1 MAERK
6 KYIEV
11 QVPFLNES
19 LRILGTP
26 EDLHNKTIKLDLT
39 RKLRGKGLTIKLRI
53 FNQEGK
59 LFAIPNNLT
68 LATSYIRRMM
78 RKRTNYVEDSFQ
90 TQCTDVKV
98 TFKPHL
104 ITRKKVSRVVRKN
117 LRNTTKDFT
126 KEYTKERDYITVC
139 QEIFDGTLQKT
150 LLPKLKKVYPLS
162 FCDIR
167 VFETK
172 ELEKINIEKAI
183 TLPETEIEDIQ
194 EIGPAPT
201 ENKDELVMAPEEKE
215 DEDIQEIEEE
225 KETIKKEAEVEKE

>member
-11 QVPFLNES
+11 QVPFLGES
-19 LRILGTP
+19 LRVLGTP
-26 EDLHNKTIKLDLT
+26 EDLDNKTIKLDLT

-59 LFAIPNNLT
+59 LFAIPNSLI
-68 LATSYIRRMM
+68 LASSYIRRMM
-78 RKRTNYVEDSFQ
+78 RKRTNYVEDSFMAR
-90 TQCTDVKV
+90 CSDIRV

-117 LRNTTKDFT
+117 LRNTTKEFILEYC
-126 KEYTKERDYITVC
+126 KEKDYMTVA
-139 QEIFDGTLQKT
+139 QDIFDGTLQKT

-172 ELEKINIEKAI
+172 ELQKIDIQKAI
-183 TLPETEIEDIQ
+183 ELPEIVIPDIQ
-194 EIGPAPT
+194 EIGSAPT
-201 ENKDELVMAPEEKE
+201 HNENESVRVPEEKE
-215 DEDIQEIEEE
+215 VEDIQEAPKEEIKEE
-225 KETIKKEAEVEKE
+225 KIKE

>member
-11 QVPFLNES
+11 QVPFLRES
-19 LRILGTP
+19 LRVLGTP
-26 EDLHNKTIKLDLT
+26 QELENKTIKLDLT
-39 RKLRGKGLTIKLRI
+39 RKLRGKGLTVKLRI
-53 FNQEGK
+53 FNVEGK
-59 LFAIPNNLT
+59 LYAIPNSLT
-68 LATSYIRRMM
+68 LSSSYIRRMM

-90 TQCTDVKV
+90 CRCADIRA

-117 LRNTTKDFT
+117 LRNTTKEFITEYCKDKDFAT
-126 KEYTKERDYITVC
+126 IT
-139 QEIFDGTLQKT
+139 QDIYDGTLQKT

-172 ELEKINIEKAI
+172 ELQKIDIQKAI
-183 TLPETEIEDIQ
+183 TTQDSE
-194 EIGPAPT
+194 
-201 ENKDELVMAPEEKE
+201 APEEV
-215 DEDIQEIEEE
+215 IEEE
-225 KETIKKEAEVEKE
+225 SE

>member
-11 QVPFLNES
+11 QVPFLNEN

-26 EDLHNKTIKLDLT
+26 QELHNKTISLDLT
-39 RKLRGKGLTIKLRI
+39 RKLHGKGLTLKLRI
-53 FNQEGK
+53 FNQEETLYG
-59 LFAIPNNLT
+59 IPNSLT

-78 RKRTNYVEDSFQ
+78 RKRTNYVEDSFLVR
-90 TQCTDVKV
+90 CADIRA

-117 LRNTTKDFT
+117 LRNTC
-126 KEYTKERDYITVC
+126 KEFITEYAKERTFIELAE
-139 QEIFDGTLQKT
+139 EILDGTFQKT

-172 ELEKINIEKAI
+172 ELQKIDMEKAI
-183 TLPETEIEDIQ
+183 TLPEPKVEDI
-194 EIGPAPT
+194 ESAPA
-201 ENKDELVMAPEEKE
+201 NDIEESAKV
-215 DEDIQEIEEE
+215 QEIEETKPE
-225 KETIKKEAEVEKE
+225 KEEVEVKEE

>member
-11 QVPFLNES
+11 KVPFLGES
-19 LRILGTP
+19 LRVLGTP
-26 EDLHNKTIKLDLT
+26 EELHNKTIKLDLT
-39 RKLRGKGLTIKLRI
+39 RKLRGKGLTMKLRI

-59 LFAIPNNLT
+59 LFAIPNSLI
-68 LATSYIRRMM
+68 LASSYIRRMM
-78 RKRTNYVEDSFQ
+78 RKRTNYIEDSFQ
-90 TQCTDVKV
+90 VRCSDIRV

-117 LRNTTKDFT
+117 LRNTTKDFII
-126 KEYTKERDYITVC
+126 EYCKERKYMTVC
-139 QEIFDGTLQKT
+139 QEIYDGTMQKT

-172 ELEKINIEKAI
+172 ELQKIDIQNAI
-183 TLPETEIEDIQ
+183 ALPETEFQDIQ
-194 EIGPAPT
+194 E
-201 ENKDELVMAPEEKE
+201 VS
-215 DEDIQEIEEE
+215 EEE
-225 KETIKKEAEVEKE
+225 VEEEENEEESEEEVEEEEE

>member
-11 QVPFLNES
+11 QVPFLGES
-19 LRILGTP
+19 LRVLGTP
-26 EDLHNKTIKLDLT
+26 EELHNKTIKLDLT

-68 LATSYIRRMM
+68 LASSYIRRMM
-78 RKRTNYVEDSFQ
+78 RKRTNYIEDSFQ
-90 TQCTDVKV
+90 ARCADIRV

-117 LRNTTKDFT
+117 LRNTCREFII
-126 KEYTKERDYITVC
+126 EYTKEKDYITVC

-167 VFETK
+167 IFETK
-172 ELEKINIEKAI
+172 ELEKIDIEKAI
-183 TLPETEIEDIQ
+183 TLPEPEMPEVQDIQ
-194 EIGPAPT
+194 EVPEEEEIEA
-201 ENKDELVMAPEEKE
+201 EEKE
-215 DEDIQEIEEE
+215 
-225 KETIKKEAEVEKE
+225 EVEAKDE

>member
-11 QVPFLNES
+11 QVPFLGES
-19 LRILGTP
+19 LRVLGTP
-26 EDLHNKTIKLDLT
+26 EELHNKTIKLDLT

-53 FNQEGK
+53 FNREGK
-59 LFAIPNNLT
+59 LFAIPNSLH
-68 LATSYIRRMM
+68 LASSYIRRMM

-90 TQCTDVKV
+90 ARCSDIRV

-117 LRNTTKDFT
+117 LRNTTKDFIID
-126 KEYTKERDYITVC
+126 YVKERDYITVC

-150 LLPKLKKVYPLS
+150 LLPKLKKIYPLS

-167 VFETK
+167 IFETK
-172 ELEKINIEKAI
+172 ELEKIDIEKAI
-183 TLPETEIEDIQ
+183 ALPEPTIPEIQDIQ
-194 EIGPAPT
+194 EI
-201 ENKDELVMAPEEKE
+201 PEEKTE
-215 DEDIQEIEEE
+215 EAKEEE
-225 KETIKKEAEVEKE
+225 KTKEAKEEEKTEEAEEEAK